1 MESRAEWRSFSFE
14 ENNKMRRT
22 GSSASLAYHDMG
34 LATIIGKT
42 DRDSSGH
49 QIDASMKSVIHRLR
63 TWDFRTRTSSPTDR
77 NLIQAFTELDKLK
90 DKLSLS
96 DAIIE
101 KIAYIYRKAREKKMI
116 RGRSIYSML
125 AAAIYLVCRE
135 MEAPRSL
142 KDIAEIMNV
151 RRKDVSRGYRLLLI
165 ELDIKVPLA
174 DPTKCIVKIA
184 NKVKA
189 SEKSKRRA
197 IEIMNDLIKREI
209 SAGKLPMALAG
220 TVLYI
225 SCLNNGENKTQKD
238 IAEAAGVT
246 DVTLRNRFNDLKSK
260 LQLN

>member
-1 MESRAEWRSFSFE
+1 METRAEWRSFSFE

-49 QIDASMKSVIHRLR
+49 QIEASMRSAIHRLR
-63 TWDFRTRTSSPTDR
+63 TWDFRTQASSPTDR
-77 NLIQAFTELDKLK
+77 NLIQVFTELGKLK

-101 KIAYIYRKAREKKMI
+101 KTAYIYRKAREKKMI

-125 AAAIYLVCRE
+125 AAAIYLACRE

-142 KDIAEIMNV
+142 NDIAEVTNV
-151 RRKDVSRGYRLLLI
+151 RRKDVSRGYRLLI
-165 ELDIKVPLA
+165 ELGIEVPSI
-174 DPTKCIVKIA
+174 DPMKCIAKIA
-184 NKVKA
+184 NKAKA

-197 IEIMNDLIKREI
+197 IEIMNDLIKKEI
-209 SAGKLPMALAG
+209 SAGKLPMGLAAS
-220 TVLYI
+220 VLYI

-238 IAEAAGVT
+238 IADAAGAT
-246 DVTLRNRFNDLKSK
+246 EVTLRNRLIDLRSK